1 MYQRGESQKE
11 MKPRK
16 KTYRTEENN
25 MFKKNTSKKIT
36 TLAITG
42 ALSILMAQAVMAAP
56 GGFGGGPQGGQGF
69 GGGPQSGGMMQEMQ
83 RPDGEMPEPPQGE
96 RPEMPEGE
104 MPEFAEGERPEL
116 PEGEVPELPEGELPE
131 GEMPEG
137 ERPELPEGEEGKMPE
152 MKGGKGIDTEAI
164 SESIDALEDDDTK
177 ESLTELLSAYEDAKS
192 ALDSAIESEDEDIDS
207 YREAEMTAMRALFD
221 ALEEAGID
229 TKPAKPEG
237 ETAELSEETKPELT
251 ESEISEIPEK
261 NERRES
267 FQNTQG
273 AQQNPTTRQS
283 GESQQENS
291 NGVISKI
298 ANWFRSLFL

>member
-1 MYQRGESQKE
+1 ML
-11 MKPRK
+11 
-16 KTYRTEENN
+16 
-25 MFKKNTSKKIT
+25 KKNTKKKIT

-69 GGGPQSGGMMQEMQ
+69 GGGPQGGGMMQEMQ
-83 RPDGEMPEPPQGE
+83 RPDGEMPE
-96 RPEMPEGE
+96 
-104 MPEFAEGERPEL
+104 FNEGERPEL
-116 PEGEVPELPEGELPE
+116 PEGELPELPEGEMPEKPEGEMPE

-137 ERPELPEGEEGKMPE
+137 ERPELPEGEAGKMPGL
-152 MKGGKGIDTEAI
+152 KGGQNGFAKGIDTEAI

-207 YREAEMTAMRALFD
+207 YREAEMTAMKALFD

-237 ETAELSEETKPELT
+237 DATEMSESERPELSESEMSELPK
-251 ESEISEIPEK
+251 E
-261 NERRES
+261 NERRGS
-267 FQNTQG
+267 FQNTEG
-273 AQQNPTTRQS
+273 AQQNAASQQS
-283 GESQQENS
+283 GESQQKNS
-291 NGVISKI
+291 EGVISKI
-298 ANWFRSLFL
+298 ANWFKSLFAR

>member
-1 MYQRGESQKE
+1 
-11 MKPRK
+11 
-16 KTYRTEENN
+16 

-42 ALSILMAQAVMAAP
+42 ALSILMAQAVLAAP
-56 GGFGGGPQGGQGF
+56 GEFGGGPQGGQGF

-152 MKGGKGIDTEAI
+152 MKGGKGDFSKSIDTEAI

-273 AQQNPTTRQS
+273 AQQNPATQQN

>member
-1 MYQRGESQKE
+1 
-11 MKPRK
+11 
-16 KTYRTEENN
+16 
-25 MFKKNTSKKIT
+25 MFKKNTSKKLT

-69 GGGPQSGGMMQEMQ
+69 GGGPQGGDMMQEMQ
-83 RPDGEMPEPPQGE
+83 RP
-96 RPEMPEGE
+96 EGE
-104 MPEFAEGERPEL
+104 MPEFNEGERPEL
-116 PEGEVPELPEGELPE
+116 PEGELPELSEGEMPEKPE

-137 ERPELPEGEEGKMPE
+137 ERPELPEGEEGKMPG
-152 MKGGKGIDTEAI
+152 MKGDRGDFAKGIDTEAI

-207 YREAEMTAMRALFD
+207 YREAEMTAMKALFD

-237 ETAELSEETKPELT
+237 DATEMSESERPELSESEMSELPK
-251 ESEISEIPEK
+251 E

-267 FQNTQG
+267 FQNTEG
-273 AQQNPTTRQS
+273 AQQNAAAQQS
-283 GESQQENS
+283 GDSQQKNS
-291 NGVISKI
+291 KGVISKI
-298 ANWFRSLFL
+298 ANWFKSLFAR

>member
-1 MYQRGESQKE
+1 
-11 MKPRK
+11 
-16 KTYRTEENN
+16 
-25 MFKKNTSKKIT
+25 MFKKNTSKKLT

-42 ALSILMAQAVMAAP
+42 ALSILMASSVMAAP

-69 GGGPQSGGMMQEMQ
+69 GGGPQGGGMMQEMQ
-83 RPDGEMPEPPQGE
+83 RSDGQ
-96 RPEMPEGE
+96 
-104 MPEFAEGERPEL
+104 MPEFGDGERPEL
-116 PEGEVPELPEGELPE
+116 PEGEMSEFNEGDIPELPDGEVPEKPE

-137 ERPELPEGEEGKMPE
+137 ERPELPEGEEGKMPG
-152 MKGGKGIDTEAI
+152 MKGDRGGFAKGIDTEAI

-207 YREAEMTAMRALFD
+207 YREAEMTAMKALFD

-237 ETAELSEETKPELT
+237 DATEMSESERPDLSESEMSELPK
-251 ESEISEIPEK
+251 E

-267 FQNTQG
+267 FQNTEG
-273 AQQNPTTRQS
+273 AQQNATAQQS
-283 GESQQENS
+283 GESQQKNS
-291 NGVISKI
+291 EGVISKI
-298 ANWFRSLFL
+298 ANWFKSLFAR

>member
-1 MYQRGESQKE
+1 ML
-11 MKPRK
+11 
-16 KTYRTEENN
+16 
-25 MFKKNTSKKIT
+25 KKNTKKKIT

-69 GGGPQSGGMMQEMQ
+69 GGGPQGGGMMQEMQ
-83 RPDGEMPEPPQGE
+83 RPDGEMPE
-96 RPEMPEGE
+96 
-104 MPEFAEGERPEL
+104 FNEGERPEL
-116 PEGEVPELPEGELPE
+116 PEGELPELPEGEMPEKPEGELPE

-137 ERPELPEGEEGKMPE
+137 ERPELPEGEEGKMPG
-152 MKGGKGIDTEAI
+152 MKGDRGDFAKGIDTEAI

-207 YREAEMTAMRALFD
+207 YREAEMTAMKALFD

-237 ETAELSEETKPELT
+237 DATELSESERPELS
-251 ESEISEIPEK
+251 ESEISELSKE

-267 FQNTQG
+267 FQNTEG
-273 AQQNPTTRQS
+273 AQQNPAAQQS
-283 GESQQENS
+283 GESQQKNS
-291 NGVISKI
+291 KGVISKI
-298 ANWFRSLFL
+298 ATWFKSLFAR

>member
-1 MYQRGESQKE
+1 
-11 MKPRK
+11 
-16 KTYRTEENN
+16 
-25 MFKKNTSKKIT
+25 MFKKNTSKKLT

-69 GGGPQSGGMMQEMQ
+69 GGGPQGGGMMQEMQ
-83 RPDGEMPEPPQGE
+83 RP
-96 RPEMPEGE
+96 EGE
-104 MPEFAEGERPEL
+104 MPEFNEGERPEL
-116 PEGEVPELPEGELPE
+116 PEGELPELSE

-137 ERPELPEGEEGKMPE
+137 ERPELPEGEEGKMPG
-152 MKGGKGIDTEAI
+152 MKGDRGGFAKGIDTEAI

-207 YREAEMTAMRALFD
+207 YREAEMTAMKALFD

-237 ETAELSEETKPELT
+237 DATEMSESERPELS
-251 ESEISEIPEK
+251 ESEISELPKE

-267 FQNTQG
+267 FQNTEG
-273 AQQNPTTRQS
+273 AQQNAATQQS
-283 GESQQENS
+283 GESQQKNS
-291 NGVISKI
+291 KGVISKI
-298 ANWFRSLFL
+298 ANWFKSIFAR

>member
-1 MYQRGESQKE
+1 
-11 MKPRK
+11 
-16 KTYRTEENN
+16 

-42 ALSILMAQAVMAAP
+42 ALSILMAQAVLAAP
-56 GGFGGGPQGGQGF
+56 GEFGGGPQGGQGF
-69 GGGPQSGGMMQEMQ
+69 GGGPQGESMMQEMQ

-104 MPEFAEGERPEL
+104 MQEFAEGERPEL

-152 MKGGKGIDTEAI
+152 MKGGKGGFAKGIDTEAI

-207 YREAEMTAMRALFD
+207 YREAEMTAMRVLFD

-273 AQQNPTTRQS
+273 AQQNPATQQN

>member
-1 MYQRGESQKE
+1 ML
-11 MKPRK
+11 
-16 KTYRTEENN
+16 
-25 MFKKNTSKKIT
+25 KKNTSKKIT

-69 GGGPQSGGMMQEMQ
+69 GGGPQGG
-83 RPDGEMPEPPQGE
+83 
-96 RPEMPEGE
+96 
-104 MPEFAEGERPEL
+104 MPEFNEGERPEL
-116 PEGEVPELPEGELPE
+116 PEGELPELSEGEMPE

-137 ERPELPEGEEGKMPE
+137 ERPELPEGEEGKMPG
-152 MKGGKGIDTEAI
+152 MKGDRGGFAKGIDTEAI

-207 YREAEMTAMRALFD
+207 YREAEMTAMKALFD

-237 ETAELSEETKPELT
+237 DATEMSESERPELSESEMSELPK
-251 ESEISEIPEK
+251 E

-267 FQNTQG
+267 FQNTEG
-273 AQQNPTTRQS
+273 AHQNAAAQQS
-283 GESQQENS
+283 GESQQKNS
-291 NGVISKI
+291 KGVISKI
-298 ANWFRSLFL
+298 ANWFKSLFAR

>member
-1 MYQRGESQKE
+1 
-11 MKPRK
+11 
-16 KTYRTEENN
+16 

>member
-1 MYQRGESQKE
+1 
-11 MKPRK
+11 
-16 KTYRTEENN
+16 
-25 MFKKNTSKKIT
+25 MFKKNTSKKLT

-69 GGGPQSGGMMQEMQ
+69 GGGPQGGGMMQEMQ
-83 RPDGEMPEPPQGE
+83 RP
-96 RPEMPEGE
+96 EGE
-104 MPEFAEGERPEL
+104 MPEFNEGERPEL
-116 PEGEVPELPEGELPE
+116 PEGELPELSE

-137 ERPELPEGEEGKMPE
+137 ERPELPEGEEGKMPG
-152 MKGGKGIDTEAI
+152 MKGDRGGFAKGIDTEAI

-207 YREAEMTAMRALFD
+207 YREAEMTAMKALFD

-237 ETAELSEETKPELT
+237 DATEMSESERPELSESEMSELPK
-251 ESEISEIPEK
+251 E

-267 FQNTQG
+267 FQNTEG
-273 AQQNPTTRQS
+273 AQQNAAAQQS
-283 GESQQENS
+283 GESQQENGK
-291 NGVISKI
+291 GVISKI
-298 ANWFRSLFL
+298 ANWFKSLFL

>member
-1 MYQRGESQKE
+1 
-11 MKPRK
+11 
-16 KTYRTEENN
+16 
-25 MFKKNTSKKIT
+25 MFKKNTSKKLT

-69 GGGPQSGGMMQEMQ
+69 GGGPQGGGMMQEMQ
-83 RPDGEMPEPPQGE
+83 RP
-96 RPEMPEGE
+96 EGE
-104 MPEFAEGERPEL
+104 MPEFNERER
-116 PEGEVPELPEGELPE
+116 PELPEGELPE
-131 GEMPEG
+131 LSEGEMPEKSEG
-137 ERPELPEGEEGKMPE
+137 EMPEDERPELPEGEEGKMPG
-152 MKGGKGIDTEAI
+152 MKGDRGGFAKGIDTEAI

-207 YREAEMTAMRALFD
+207 YREAEMTAMKALFD

-237 ETAELSEETKPELT
+237 DATEMSESERPELSESEMSELPK
-251 ESEISEIPEK
+251 E

-267 FQNTQG
+267 FQNTEG
-273 AQQNPTTRQS
+273 AQQNAAAQQS
-283 GESQQENS
+283 GESQQKNS
-291 NGVISKI
+291 KGVISKI
-298 ANWFRSLFL
+298 ANWFKSLFAR

>member
-1 MYQRGESQKE
+1 
-11 MKPRK
+11 
-16 KTYRTEENN
+16 
-25 MFKKNTSKKIT
+25 MFKKNTSKKLT

-69 GGGPQSGGMMQEMQ
+69 GGGPQGGDMMQEMQ
-83 RPDGEMPEPPQGE
+83 RP
-96 RPEMPEGE
+96 EGE
-104 MPEFAEGERPEL
+104 MPEFNEGERPEL
-116 PEGEVPELPEGELPE
+116 PEGELPELSEGEMPEKPE
-131 GEMPEG
+131 GEMLEG
-137 ERPELPEGEEGKMPE
+137 ERPELPEGEEGKMPG
-152 MKGGKGIDTEAI
+152 MKGDRGGFAKGIDTEAI

-207 YREAEMTAMRALFD
+207 YREAEMTAMKALLD

-237 ETAELSEETKPELT
+237 DTTEMSESERPELSESEMSELPK
-251 ESEISEIPEK
+251 E

-267 FQNTQG
+267 FQNTEG
-273 AQQNPTTRQS
+273 AQQNAAAQQS
-283 GESQQENS
+283 GESQQENGK
-291 NGVISKI
+291 GVISKI
-298 ANWFRSLFL
+298 ANWFKSLFAR

>member
-1 MYQRGESQKE
+1 ML
-11 MKPRK
+11 
-16 KTYRTEENN
+16 
-25 MFKKNTSKKIT
+25 KKNTSKKIT

-69 GGGPQSGGMMQEMQ
+69 GGGPQGGGMMQEMQ
-83 RPDGEMPEPPQGE
+83 RPDGEMPE
-96 RPEMPEGE
+96 
-104 MPEFAEGERPEL
+104 FNEGERPEL
-116 PEGEVPELPEGELPE
+116 PEDELPVLSEGEMPEKPE

-137 ERPELPEGEEGKMPE
+137 ERPELPEGEEGKMPG
-152 MKGGKGIDTEAI
+152 MKGDRGGFAKGIDTEAI

-207 YREAEMTAMRALFD
+207 YREAEMTAMKALFD

-237 ETAELSEETKPELT
+237 EDAKLSEDDKPELSE
-251 ESEISEIPEK
+251 SEMSEIPEK

-267 FQNTQG
+267 FQNTEG
-273 AQQNPTTRQS
+273 AQQNAAAQQS
-283 GESQQENS
+283 GESQQNNS
-291 NGVISKI
+291 KGVISKI
-298 ANWFRSLFL
+298 ANWFKSLFAR

>member
-1 MYQRGESQKE
+1 
-11 MKPRK
+11 
-16 KTYRTEENN
+16 
-25 MFKKNTSKKIT
+25 MFKKNTSKKLT

-42 ALSILMAQAVMAAP
+42 ALSILMASSVMAAP
-56 GGFGGGPQGGQGF
+56 GGPGAGPQGGQG
-69 GGGPQSGGMMQEMQ
+69 PQGGMRQEMQ
-83 RPDGEMPEPPQGE
+83 RPDGQ
-96 RPEMPEGE
+96 
-104 MPEFAEGERPEL
+104 MPEFGDGERPEL
-116 PEGEVPELPEGELPE
+116 PEGEMPEFNEGDIPELPDGEVPEKPE

-137 ERPELPEGEEGKMPE
+137 EKPELPEGEEGKMPG
-152 MKGGKGIDTEAI
+152 MKGDRGGFAKGIDTEAI

-207 YREAEMTAMRALFD
+207 YREAEMTAMKALFD

-237 ETAELSEETKPELT
+237 EDAELSEDDKPELS
-251 ESEISEIPEK
+251 ESEMSEIPEK

-273 AQQNPTTRQS
+273 AEKNPATQQD
-283 GESQQENS
+283 EKSQQKNGE
-291 NGVISKI
+291 GVISKI
-298 ANWFRSLFL
+298 ANWFKSLFAR

>member
-1 MYQRGESQKE
+1 ML
-11 MKPRK
+11 
-16 KTYRTEENN
+16 
-25 MFKKNTSKKIT
+25 KKNTKKKIT
-36 TLAITG
+36 TLAVTG

-69 GGGPQSGGMMQEMQ
+69 GGGPQGGGMMQEMQ
-83 RPDGEMPEPPQGE
+83 RPDGEMPE
-96 RPEMPEGE
+96 
-104 MPEFAEGERPEL
+104 FNEGERPEL
-116 PEGEVPELPEGELPE
+116 PEGELPELSEGEMPEKPE

-137 ERPELPEGEEGKMPE
+137 ERPELPEGEEGKMPNIP
-152 MKGGKGIDTEAI
+152 GGKNGFAKGIDTEAI

-207 YREAEMTAMRALFD
+207 YREAEMTAMKALFD

-237 ETAELSEETKPELT
+237 DATEMSESERPGLSESEMSELPK
-251 ESEISEIPEK
+251 E

-267 FQNTQG
+267 FQNTEG
-273 AQQNPTTRQS
+273 AQQNPAAQQS
-283 GESQQENS
+283 GESQQKNS
-291 NGVISKI
+291 KGVISKI
-298 ANWFRSLFL
+298 ANWFKSLFAR

>member
-1 MYQRGESQKE
+1 
-11 MKPRK
+11 
-16 KTYRTEENN
+16 
-25 MFKKNTSKKIT
+25 MFKKNTSKKLT

-42 ALSILMAQAVMAAP
+42 ALSILMTQAVMAAP
-56 GGFGGGPQGGQGF
+56 GGIGGGPQGGQGF
-69 GGGPQSGGMMQEMQ
+69 GGGPQGGGMMQEMQ
-83 RPDGEMPEPPQGE
+83 RP
-96 RPEMPEGE
+96 EGE
-104 MPEFAEGERPEL
+104 MPEFNEGERPEL
-116 PEGEVPELPEGELPE
+116 PEGELPELSEGEMPEKPE

-137 ERPELPEGEEGKMPE
+137 ERPELPEGEEGKMPG
-152 MKGGKGIDTEAI
+152 MKGDRGGFAKGIDTEAI

-273 AQQNPTTRQS
+273 AQQNPATQQS

-291 NGVISKI
+291 NGAISKI

>member
-1 MYQRGESQKE
+1 
-11 MKPRK
+11 
-16 KTYRTEENN
+16 

-83 RPDGEMPEPPQGE
+83 RP
-96 RPEMPEGE
+96 
-104 MPEFAEGERPEL
+104 
-116 PEGEVPELPEGELPE
+116 ELPEGELPE

-152 MKGGKGIDTEAI
+152 MKGGKGGFAKGINTEAI

-192 ALDSAIESEDEDIDS
+192 ALDSAIEGEDEDIDS

-237 ETAELSEETKPELT
+237 ETAELSEETKPELS

-273 AQQNPTTRQS
+273 AQQNPATQQN

>member
-1 MYQRGESQKE
+1 
-11 MKPRK
+11 
-16 KTYRTEENN
+16 

-83 RPDGEMPEPPQGE
+83 RP
-96 RPEMPEGE
+96 
-104 MPEFAEGERPEL
+104 
-116 PEGEVPELPEGELPE
+116 E

-152 MKGGKGIDTEAI
+152 MKGGKGGFAKGLDTEAI

-273 AQQNPTTRQS
+273 AQQNPATQQS

>member
-1 MYQRGESQKE
+1 ML
-11 MKPRK
+11 
-16 KTYRTEENN
+16 
-25 MFKKNTSKKIT
+25 KKNTSKKIT

-69 GGGPQSGGMMQEMQ
+69 GGGPQGGGMMQEMQ
-83 RPDGEMPEPPQGE
+83 RP
-96 RPEMPEGE
+96 EGE
-104 MPEFAEGERPEL
+104 MPEFNEGERPEL
-116 PEGEVPELPEGELPE
+116 PEGELPELSEGEMPE

-137 ERPELPEGEEGKMPE
+137 ERPELPEGEEGKMPG
-152 MKGGKGIDTEAI
+152 MKGDRGGFAKGIDTEAI

-207 YREAEMTAMRALFD
+207 YREAEMTAMKALFD

-237 ETAELSEETKPELT
+237 DATEMSESERPELSESEMSELPK
-251 ESEISEIPEK
+251 E

-267 FQNTQG
+267 FQNTEG
-273 AQQNPTTRQS
+273 AHQNAAAQQS
-283 GESQQENS
+283 GESQQENGK
-291 NGVISKI
+291 GVISKI

>member
-1 MYQRGESQKE
+1 
-11 MKPRK
+11 
-16 KTYRTEENN
+16 

-164 SESIDALEDDDTK
+164 SESIDALENDDTK

-273 AQQNPTTRQS
+273 AQQNPATQQS

>member
-1 MYQRGESQKE
+1 
-11 MKPRK
+11 
-16 KTYRTEENN
+16 
-25 MFKKNTSKKIT
+25 MFKKNTSKKLT

-69 GGGPQSGGMMQEMQ
+69 GGGPQGGDMMQEMQ
-83 RPDGEMPEPPQGE
+83 RP
-96 RPEMPEGE
+96 EGE
-104 MPEFAEGERPEL
+104 MPEFNEGERPEL
-116 PEGEVPELPEGELPE
+116 PEGELPELSEGEMPEKPE

-137 ERPELPEGEEGKMPE
+137 ERPELPEGEEGKMPG
-152 MKGGKGIDTEAI
+152 MKGDRGDFAKGIDTEAI

-207 YREAEMTAMRALFD
+207 YREAEMTAMKALFD

-237 ETAELSEETKPELT
+237 DATEMSESERPELSESEMSELPK
-251 ESEISEIPEK
+251 E

-267 FQNTQG
+267 FQNTEG
-273 AQQNPTTRQS
+273 AQQNAAAQQS
-283 GESQQENS
+283 GESQQKNS
-291 NGVISKI
+291 KGVISKI
-298 ANWFRSLFL
+298 ANWFKSLFAR

>member
-1 MYQRGESQKE
+1 
-11 MKPRK
+11 
-16 KTYRTEENN
+16 
-25 MFKKNTSKKIT
+25 
-36 TLAITG
+36 
-42 ALSILMAQAVMAAP
+42 MAQAVMAAP

-69 GGGPQSGGMMQEMQ
+69 GGGPQGGGMMQEMQ
-83 RPDGEMPEPPQGE
+83 RP
-96 RPEMPEGE
+96 EGE
-104 MPEFAEGERPEL
+104 MPEFNEGERPEL
-116 PEGEVPELPEGELPE
+116 PEGELPELSEGEMPE

-137 ERPELPEGEEGKMPE
+137 ERPELPEGEEGKMPG
-152 MKGGKGIDTEAI
+152 MKGDRGGFAKGIDTEAI

-207 YREAEMTAMRALFD
+207 YREAEMTAMKALFD

-237 ETAELSEETKPELT
+237 DATEMSESERPELSESEMSELPK
-251 ESEISEIPEK
+251 E

-267 FQNTQG
+267 FQNTEG
-273 AQQNPTTRQS
+273 AHQNAAAQQS
-283 GESQQENS
+283 GESQQENGK
-291 NGVISKI
+291 GVISKI

>member
-1 MYQRGESQKE
+1 
-11 MKPRK
+11 
-16 KTYRTEENN
+16 

-83 RPDGEMPEPPQGE
+83 RPDGEMPE
-96 RPEMPEGE
+96 
-104 MPEFAEGERPEL
+104 
-116 PEGEVPELPEGELPE
+116 
-131 GEMPEG
+131 G

-152 MKGGKGIDTEAI
+152 MKGGKGGFAKGIDTEAI

-207 YREAEMTAMRALFD
+207 YREAEMTAMRVLFD

-273 AQQNPTTRQS
+273 AQQNPATQQN

>member
-1 MYQRGESQKE
+1 
-11 MKPRK
+11 
-16 KTYRTEENN
+16 

-83 RPDGEMPEPPQGE
+83 RP
-96 RPEMPEGE
+96 
-104 MPEFAEGERPEL
+104 
-116 PEGEVPELPEGELPE
+116 E

-152 MKGGKGIDTEAI
+152 MKGGKGGFAKGLDTEAI

-207 YREAEMTAMRALFD
+207 YREAEMTAIRALFD

-273 AQQNPTTRQS
+273 AQQNPATQQS